1 MLTFVLMETG
11 CTLDGEVVAFGGSA
25 GPDDFFRIGIDQC
38 CDFSAGIF
46 NGFFWFPTLIRE
58 TLAAVFVA
66 RAGSVAEILTKE
78 RNHLVDDTGI
88 DRSGRRIIKV
98 NRELHD

>member
-11 CTLDGEVVAFGGSA
+11 CTLDGEVVAFCGSA

-46 NGFFWFPTLIRE
+46 NGFFSFP
-58 TLAAVFVA
+58 AVFVA
-66 RAGSVAEILTKE
+66 RAGSVAEILIKE

>member
-25 GPDDFFRIGIDQC
+25 GPDDFFWIGIDQC

-46 NGFFWFPTLIRE
+46 NGL
-58 TLAAVFVA
+58 FVA
-66 RAGSVAEILTKE
+66 RAGSVAEILIKE